1 MELFAWIIA
10 LYIWLFANP
19 LVSVIIYV
27 IPLVIALIRQHNSVV
42 MLIILNV
49 LFGWIFI
56 LWIILILWAMFG
68 DNDEKAS
75 QSVSP

>member
-1 MELFAWIIA
+1 MEVFAWIIA
-10 LYIWLFANP
+10 IYIWLFANP
-19 LVSVIIYV
+19 LISLIIYI

-68 DNDEKAS
+68 DNQENES
-75 QSVSP
+75 PSVSP

>member
-10 LYIWLFANP
+10 IYIWLFANP
-19 LVSVIIYV
+19 LISMIIYV
-27 IPLVIALIRQHNSVV
+27 IPLVIALIRHHNSVV
-42 MLIILNV
+42 MLVILNV
-49 LFGWIFI
+49 LFGWIFL

-68 DNDEKAS
+68 DNENDEP

>member
-1 MELFAWIIA
+1 MEVFAWIIA
-10 LYIWLFANP
+10 IYIWLFANP
-19 LVSVIIYV
+19 LISLIIYI
-27 IPLVIALIRQHNSVV
+27 IPLVIALLRQHNSVV

-68 DNDEKAS
+68 DNQKNES

>member
-10 LYIWLFANP
+10 IYIWLFANP
-19 LVSVIIYV
+19 LISMLIYV
-27 IPLVIALIRQHNSVV
+27 IPLVIALIRHHNSVV
-42 MLIILNV
+42 MLVILNV
-49 LFGWIFI
+49 LFGWIFL

-68 DNDEKAS
+68 DNENDEP